1 MIKKF
6 LIFSF
11 IFLISF
17 ANSAFAHTHLESSSP
32 QSGEVLTG
40 QLNAITLTFE
50 GKIEQSSS
58 FTLQKVDG
66 EAIPVDNIAVSENV
80 LTGSLSTLLENGEY
94 LISWNIIGA
103 DGHVMDGDVP
113 FTVDMPVPEANG
125 DMENNPAVE
134 EVTDA
139 ELIMDTDET
148 DKAAEEEQTNNE
160 TTEDT
165 PAYLVPSLIGVL
177 LLIVIGS
184 FLFIAKRKQ

>member
-113 FTVDMPVPEANG
+113 FTVDLPVPEANG
-125 DMENNPAVE
+125 DMENNPAE

-160 TTEDT
+160 TTEDM